1 MFECFPPRKN
11 VRNRGNWHEQHE
23 PQHAITAS
31 VGIRDAT
38 QSSSYSPAGT
48 GWREDFGTRGA
59 RGDARGGARAGR
71 SYYAEHAAASHGR
84 KREARQA
91 DSEKAG
97 ILSSPAADDGYRV
110 FAGPSGAS
118 HHPGTISDWEFRPPS
133 R

>member
-1 MFECFPPRKN
+1 MFPPRKN

-59 RGDARGGARAGR
+59 REGARAGR

-118 HHPGTISDWEFRPPS
+118 LHPGTISDWEFRPPS